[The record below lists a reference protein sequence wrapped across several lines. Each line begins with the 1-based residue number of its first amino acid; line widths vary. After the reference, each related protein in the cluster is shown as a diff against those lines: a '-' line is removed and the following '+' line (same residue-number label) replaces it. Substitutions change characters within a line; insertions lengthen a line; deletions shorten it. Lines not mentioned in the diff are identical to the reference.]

1 MRFSEFK
8 TGMSK
13 SMQKVVTEK
22 DTAHYYGSGALKELL
37 ATPVLTALMIET
49 AVSLVDPLLPD
60 EYISIG
66 RTFSIEHI
74 QPTVLGMTVTVEASI
89 SEIENNRIALEIK
102 AYDELG
108 LIGKGYHERYI
119 VKYNSLME
127 KVQHRCDP
135 LNPRP

>member
-66 RTFSIEHI
+66 RTFSLEHI

-119 VKYNSLME
+119 VKYDSLME
-127 KVQHRCDP
+127 KVKHRCDP